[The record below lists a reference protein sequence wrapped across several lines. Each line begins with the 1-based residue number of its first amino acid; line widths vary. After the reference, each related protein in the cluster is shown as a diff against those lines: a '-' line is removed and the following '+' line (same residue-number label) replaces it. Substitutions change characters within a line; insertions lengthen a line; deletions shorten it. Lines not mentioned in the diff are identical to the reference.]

1 LDLAGET
8 PLIIRHL
15 IAPLAVVLVC
25 LHAGQAGAQGA
36 FPAPLPGQAAAPAG
50 ASPFPPVN
58 GAPAT
63 AVPAAPSAFPS
74 QGAAPVGG
82 GGFGGGAPQPQAG
95 GPQDACMKGFL
106 PLREEA
112 EKRGKLIKAASDR
125 KAPPEEACKLIG
137 NFGAAETKMISFVKA
152 NAAKCGIPAQV
163 ADQLQ
168 AGHKNTVAMQQ
179 KVCGYAQQAAQQK
192 AAAMPSLSEVLG
204 SSASVPE
211 ATPQRKGGSTF
222 DTLNGNVLTR

>member
-8 PLIIRHL
+8 SLIIRHL
-15 IAPLAVVLVC
+15 IAPLTVAVVC
-25 LHAGQAGAQGA
+25 LHAGLAGAQGG

-63 AVPAAPSAFPS
+63 AAPGPSAFPS
-74 QGAAPVGG
+74 SGAAPIGG
-82 GGFGGGAPQPQAG
+82 GGFGGGAPAPQAG
-95 GPQDACMKGFL
+95 GPPDACMKGFL

-112 EKRGKLIKAASDR
+112 EKRGKMIKAASDR

-137 NFGAAETKMISFVKA
+137 NFGAAETKMINFVQA

-163 ADQLQ
+163 LDQLKT
-168 AGHKNTVAMQQ
+168 GHKNTEAMQQ
-179 KVCGYAQQAAQQK
+179 KVCGFAQQAAQQR
-192 AAAMPSLSEVLG
+192 AAATPSLSEVLG

-211 ATPQRKGGSTF
+211 ATPMKKGGSTF